1 MTDLLAGTAPGQV
14 AGGVLDPD
22 LGRLTMSERAARG
35 KAARAE
41 VPRESHAAF
50 DPPADRPDPVALLE
64 QQAESRV
71 PELVPIRYGRML
83 VSPFAFFRG
92 AALPMASDLAGTPST
107 GLVVQTC
114 GDAHLSNFGIFASPE
129 RKFLFDVN
137 DFDETLPGPWEW
149 DVKRLAASLEVAAR
163 GNGFSRK
170 QRRRIV
176 TSSIRCYRET
186 MRTFAGMSNLDVWYA
201 RVDLALV
208 EKMFQAP
215 MAPRDRKVVAK
226 NLAKARTRD
235 SMQAF
240 GKLCGVV
247 DGQIRIVADPPL
259 IMPVSHLLPGDRDR
273 LGLEAQLDDLL
284 ADYGR
289 TMNGAHRILF
299 ERYQI
304 VDLARKVVGVGS
316 VGTRCWIFL
325 FTARDDTEPLL
336 LQVKEAQPSV
346 LSAFVGPSKYANQG
360 QRVVEGQWL
369 MQPVSDIFLGWQR
382 TDKLLDGKAHDFYVR
397 QLRDWKFSLD
407 IDAMRPSGMLNY
419 GELCAWTLARA
430 HAKSGDSVAIAAY
443 MGNADVFD
451 QAIARFATAYA
462 DQTERDHKALARAA
476 AAGRVIAQSGL

>member
-1 MTDLLAGTAPGQV
+1 MGSSPALRAPGQV

-22 LGRLTMSERAARG
+22 LGRLTIAERVARG
-35 KAARAE
+35 KAARAA

-50 DPPADRPDPVALLE
+50 DPPADRPDPVALLG

-107 GLVVQTC
+107 GLVVQAC

-170 QRRRIV
+170 QRQPIV
-176 TSSIRCYRET
+176 TASVRCYRET
-186 MRTFAGMSNLDVWYA
+186 MRTFAGMRNLDVWYA
-201 RVDLALV
+201 RVDLAMV
-208 EKMFQAP
+208 EKMFQSR
-215 MAPRDRKVVAK
+215 MAARDRKVVAK
-226 NLAKARTRD
+226 DLAKAQTRD

-240 GKLCGVV
+240 GRLCGVV
-247 DGQIRIVADPPL
+247 DGKTRIIADPPL
-259 IMPVSHLLPGDRDR
+259 IMPVSHLLPGQQDR
-273 LGLEAQLDDLL
+273 LGLEAQLDGLL
-284 ADYGR
+284 TDYRR
-289 TMNGAHRILF
+289 TLNGAHRILF
-299 ERYQI
+299 ERYQL

-325 FTARDDTEPLL
+325 FTARDGTEPLL

-346 LSAFVGPSKYANQG
+346 LSAFTGPSTYANQG

-369 MQPVSDIFLGWQR
+369 IQPVSDIFLGWQR

-419 GELCAWTLARA
+419 GELCAWTLARS
-430 HAKSGDSVAIAAY
+430 HAKSGDAVAIAAY
-443 MGNADVFD
+443 LGKADVFD
-451 QAIARFATAYA
+451 QAINRFAGAYA
-462 DQTERDHKALARAA
+462 DQTERDHQALATAA
-476 AAGRVIAQSGL
+476 ATGRVIAQSGL